1 VQTFKYLESIPFTT
15 IQSPRN
21 ELVAAAACHV
31 IANAI
36 TLADIES
43 GESSQAPLWRRIVET
58 GLKNRSTTVQEAAS
72 AAMTVVSSL
81 VNCSGFVKR

>member
-1 VQTFKYLESIPFTT
+1 LIPFTT

-31 IANAI
+31 IANTI
-36 TLADIES
+36 TLAEIES
-43 GESSQAPLWRRIVET
+43 GESSQAPLWKNIVES
-58 GLKNRSTTVQEAAS
+58 GLKNRSPTVQEAS
-72 AAMTVVSSL
+72 AAAMSIVSSF